1 MQAQRQQFDDTQHAL
16 EKAQADFYSA
26 GAEVTRLEQQQK
38 GWRDQLRTLEQNE
51 ARVKARLQSAHQ
63 VLSQDQGELEAQQQ
77 QCKAWQSELD
87 ALSTQEAPLKAE
99 VEYEHAWRAAR
110 EAQQR
115 DADARAQLQQRF
127 VWPSETSWRHAKHW
141 SKSKLDVSD

>member
-51 ARVKARLQSAHQ
+51 AGLRRA
-63 VLSQDQGELEAQQQ
+63 
-77 QCKAWQSELD
+77 CKALTKCCRKTKESRGSAAAMQSV
-87 ALSTQEAPLKAE
+87 AI
-99 VEYEHAWRAAR
+99 RAGR
-110 EAQQR
+110 PKHTGSSAQSRGGQY
-115 DADARAQLQQRF
+115 
-127 VWPSETSWRHAKHW
+127 
-141 SKSKLDVSD
+141 